1 MHGILIGNLTTPT
14 TVYPGIILYPDRTS
28 DERVMADTLATPTR
42 PNPARSRSGTTA
54 TTASTASHLISPSLL
69 RVASSSS
76 TSTVRLSKDH
86 AGQSG
91 LRVDNDDDGTIGDP
105 IGGGGGE
112 MSLGI
117 PQAGPSRSRTPSLY
131 LGKKEGSTRSPSHGL
146 SPSSTGNS
154 SSSLSPSLSPSPS
167 REVIPDSVE
176 QNGTGAEAGGSNLAD
191 ARIGLKRLISRDLT
205 TNPVMKP
212 TLSPTLSSNI
222 SGNGEAKGTGRGT
235 VMGNGK
241 GKERESESK
250 AKLRHKSTFGTS
262 AG

>member
-1 MHGILIGNLTTPT
+1 MAETLTTPT
-14 TVYPGIILYPDRTS
+14 R
-28 DERVMADTLATPTR
+28 E
-42 PNPARSRSGTTA
+42 NPARSRSGTTA

-86 AGQSG
+86 AGQNG
-91 LRVDNDDDGTIGDP
+91 IRADNDAGGTRGDP
-105 IGGGGGE
+105 MEGG

-131 LGKKEGSTRSPSHGL
+131 LGKKEGSIRSRSRGL

-176 QNGTGAEAGGSNLAD
+176 QNGTGAEAGGMNLAD

-205 TNPVMKP
+205 TNPVSKP
-212 TLSPTLSSNI
+212 TLSPTLSPNI
-222 SGNGEAKGTGRGT
+222 SGNGKVKVTDRGI

-241 GKERESESK
+241 GKEREGESK
-250 AKLRHKSTFGTS
+250 AKSRHVTTCTTAASEFVS
-262 AG
+262 D